1 MRENSFVSGDF
12 MLEEFEMASLMS
24 RPDLPRIAECINT
37 TLRDEQQRR
46 AQFRDDLSPSVK
58 AEFIGGAIV
67 MHSPAKAKH
76 LRVTDN
82 LVSLLRHFVI
92 ANELGEVFTEKAL
105 ICLTRNDY
113 EPDVCFFGVEKAAAF
128 NGDTVEFPPPDF
140 VVEVLSDSTAHRDR
154 GVKWDDYGLHGIKEY
169 WIIDCDEQTIEQYL
183 IRSGEAAY
191 HLARKLTDGEIESVV
206 VTGFRIPVAALF
218 DSKQNQLALKRIL
231 NAE

>member
-1 MRENSFVSGDF
+1 

-37 TLRDEQQRR
+37 TLRDEQHRR
-46 AQFRDDLSPSVK
+46 AQFRDELTPSVK
-58 AEFIGGAIV
+58 AEFIGGEVV

-82 LVSLLRHFVI
+82 LVSLLRNFVI
-92 ANELGEVFTEKAL
+92 AHERGEVFTEKAL
-105 ICLTRNDY
+105 VCLTRNDY

-128 NGDTVEFPPPDF
+128 EGDTLEFPPPDF
-140 VVEVLSDSTAHRDR
+140 VVEVLSDSTEHRDR

-183 IRSGEAAY
+183 IRGDEETY

-218 DSKQNQLALKRIL
+218 DSKQNLLALKKIL
-231 NAE
+231 NSEY